1 PPTLSLSS
9 DTDVSQTC
17 TTHSLPPSTFHALVS
32 AAVSA
37 KSRSYSPYSSFRVGC
52 ALLLSSPSSS
62 DISSQIITGANV
74 ENASYPVT
82 TCAER
87 VALQTAVVAGHRGF
101 RAVAVATD
109 TATPASPCGMC
120 RQGLREFVGLEVPV
134 VMVDGAGGYV
144 VMTLGELLPLSF
156 GPEALGVTAEMGGKL
171 RGVGEGVER
180 S

>member
-1 PPTLSLSS
+1 MAPPSPPTLSLSS
-9 DTDVSQTC
+9 PTDISQTC

-32 AAVSA
+32 AAVAA

-52 ALLLSSPSSS
+52 ALLPSSPDPSSSS
-62 DISSQIITGANV
+62 DISSQIISGANV

-109 TATPASPCGMC
+109 AATPASPCGMC

-134 VMVDGAGGYV
+134 VMVDGVGGYV
-144 VMTLGELLPLSF
+144 VLTLGEVSL
-156 GPEALGVTAEMGGKL
+156 VVRVWCVK
-171 RGVGEGVER
+171 GVG
-180 S
+180 

>member
-1 PPTLSLSS
+1 MAPPSPPTLSLTSP
-9 DTDVSQTC
+9 TDISQTC
-17 TTHSLPPSTFHALVS
+17 TTHSLPRSTFDALVS
-32 AAVSA
+32 AAIAA

-52 ALLLSSPSSS
+52 ALLPSSADPSSP
-62 DISSQIITGANV
+62 DISSQIISGANV

-109 TATPASPCGMC
+109 AATPASPCGMC

-134 VMVDGAGGYV
+134 VMVDGVGGYV
-144 VMTLGELLPLSF
+144 VLTLGEVSLVVIRVRCVK
-156 GPEALGVTAEMGGKL
+156 GMG
-171 RGVGEGVER
+171 
-180 S
+180 